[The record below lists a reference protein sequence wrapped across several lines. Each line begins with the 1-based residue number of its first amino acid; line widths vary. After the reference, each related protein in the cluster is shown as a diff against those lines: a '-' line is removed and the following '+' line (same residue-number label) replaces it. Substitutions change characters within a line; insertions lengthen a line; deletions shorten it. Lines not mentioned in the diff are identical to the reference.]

1 MPSIDLI
8 TPEKRTP
15 DIDMIHLRVISP
27 SDLTEKVVGLLAGD
41 PGVLN
46 LVVLP
51 GRARNPDGDAIEC
64 DVLGGTA
71 NTVLSS
77 LRRLQVDR
85 RGSIVIE
92 PVELAISGRT
102 TDAATQQLGALA
114 NAPVWEEVEGRIRAD
129 GTYSPSFYLFLI
141 IAGVI
146 GAVGILTNSQ
156 ILIVAAMVLGPEY
169 GAIASVALGL
179 DRHSGQAVREGLS
192 ALTVRFLLAIV
203 AAFAFALLVRVLG
216 LEPAAFRL
224 GIRPVTKLIDTPNF
238 YSLVVAVLAGIV
250 GIVSL
255 THARTSTLLGVFIS
269 VTTIPAASDIGVA
282 SAFGSWSEARGSLL
296 QLLLNIVVLIVVGV
310 LTLRFVRLLWRR
322 ISNRRDRDA

>member
-1 MPSIDLI
+1 
-8 TPEKRTP
+8 
-15 DIDMIHLRVISP
+15 MIHLRVVSP
-27 SDLTEKVVGLLAGD
+27 ADLTEKTVALLAGD

-64 DVLGGTA
+64 DVVSGSA
-71 NTVLSS
+71 NTVLPN

-92 PVELAISGRT
+92 PVELAISGRVADIET
-102 TDAATQQLGALA
+102 RQLGALA
-114 NAPVWEEVEGRIRAD
+114 NAPVWEEVEARIRAE

-141 IAGVI
+141 SAGII

-169 GAIASVALGL
+169 GAITSVALGL
-179 DRHSGQAVREGLS
+179 DRHSGKAVREGLS
-192 ALTVRFLLAIV
+192 ALTVGFLLAIV

-216 LEPAAFRL
+216 LEPTAFRI
-224 GIRPVTKLIDTPNF
+224 GIRPVTNLIDTPNL
-238 YSLVVAVLAGIV
+238 YSLVVAVLAAVV

-255 THARTSTLLGVFIS
+255 THARSSTLLGVFIS

-296 QLLLNIVVLIVVGV
+296 QLLLNIVVLIVVGL
-310 LTLRFVRLLWRR
+310 LTLKFVRLLWRR
-322 ISNRRDRDA
+322 INDRRIGNR

>member
-1 MPSIDLI
+1 
-8 TPEKRTP
+8 
-15 DIDMIHLRVISP
+15 MIHLRVVS
-27 SDLTEKVVGLLAGD
+27 SADLTEKTVALLAGD

-64 DVLGGTA
+64 DVMSGSA
-71 NTVLSS
+71 NTVLPN

-92 PVELAISGRT
+92 PVELAISGRVA
-102 TDAATQQLGALA
+102 DIETQQLGALA
-114 NAPVWEEVEGRIRAD
+114 NAPVWEEVEARIRAE

-141 IAGVI
+141 SAGII

-169 GAIASVALGL
+169 GAITSVALGL
-179 DRHSGQAVREGLS
+179 DRHSGKAVREGLS
-192 ALTVRFLLAIV
+192 ALTVGFVLAVV

-216 LEPAAFRL
+216 LEPTAFRI
-224 GIRPVTKLIDTPNF
+224 GIRPVTNLIDTPNL
-238 YSLVVAVLAGIV
+238 YSLVVAVLAGVV

-255 THARTSTLLGVFIS
+255 THARSSTLLGVFIS

-296 QLLLNIVVLIVVGV
+296 QLLLNIVVLIVVGL
-310 LTLRFVRLLWRR
+310 LTLKFVRLLWRR
-322 ISNRRDRDA
+322 INDRRIGNR

>member
-1 MPSIDLI
+1 
-8 TPEKRTP
+8 
-15 DIDMIHLRVISP
+15 MIHLRVVSP
-27 SDLTEKVVGLLAGD
+27 SDLTEKIIALLAGD

-46 LVVLP
+46 LVVLA

-77 LRRLQVDR
+77 LRRLGVDQ

-92 PVELAISGRT
+92 PVELPISGRT
-102 TDAATQQLGALA
+102 ADVEAQRLGALA
-114 NAPVWEEVEGRIRAD
+114 NAPVWEAVEARIHAD
-129 GTYSPSFYLFLI
+129 GTYPPRFYLFLI
-141 IAGVI
+141 IAGII

-156 ILIVAAMVLGPEY
+156 ILIVAAMVVGPEY
-169 GAIASVALGL
+169 GAITSIALGL
-179 DRHSGQAVREGLS
+179 DRHSGKRVREGLS
-192 ALTVRFLLAIV
+192 ALTIGFLLAIV
-203 AAFAFALLVRVLG
+203 AAFAFAVLVRVLG
-216 LEPAAFRL
+216 LEPTAFRL
-224 GIRPVTKLIDTPNF
+224 GIRPVTNLIDTPNL
-238 YSLVVAVLAGIV
+238 YSLVVAILAGVV

-255 THARTSTLLGVFIS
+255 IHARTSTLLGVFIS

-296 QLLLNIVVLIVVGV
+296 QLLLNIVVLIVVGL

-322 ISNRRDRDA
+322 ISNRHKPG

>member
-1 MPSIDLI
+1 
-8 TPEKRTP
+8 
-15 DIDMIHLRVISP
+15 MIHLRVVSP
-27 SDLTEKVVGLLAGD
+27 ADLTEKTVALLAGD

-64 DVLGGTA
+64 DVVSGSA
-71 NTVLSS
+71 NTVLPN

-92 PVELAISGRT
+92 PVELAISGRVADIET
-102 TDAATQQLGALA
+102 RQLGALA
-114 NAPVWEEVEGRIRAD
+114 NAPVWEEVEARIRAE
-129 GTYSPSFYLFLI
+129 GTYSPSYYLFLI
-141 IAGVI
+141 SAGII

-156 ILIVAAMVLGPEY
+156 ILVVAAMVLGPEY
-169 GAIASVALGL
+169 GAITSVALGL
-179 DRHSGQAVREGLS
+179 DRHSGKAVREGLS
-192 ALTVRFLLAIV
+192 ALTVGFVLAVV

-216 LEPAAFRL
+216 LEPTAFRI
-224 GIRPVTKLIDTPNF
+224 GIRPVTNLIDTPNL
-238 YSLVVAVLAGIV
+238 YSLVVAVLAGVV

-255 THARTSTLLGVFIS
+255 THARSSTLLGVFIS

-296 QLLLNIVVLIVVGV
+296 QLLLNIVVLIVVGL
-310 LTLRFVRLLWRR
+310 LTLKFVRLLWRR
-322 ISNRRDRDA
+322 INDRRIGYR

>member
-1 MPSIDLI
+1 
-8 TPEKRTP
+8 
-15 DIDMIHLRVISP
+15 MIHLRVVSP
-27 SDLTEKVVGLLAGD
+27 ADLTEKTVALLAGD

-64 DVLGGTA
+64 DVVSGTA
-71 NTVLSS
+71 NTVLPN

-92 PVELAISGRT
+92 PVELAISGRVA
-102 TDAATQQLGALA
+102 DIETQQLGALA
-114 NAPVWEEVEGRIRAD
+114 NAPVWEEVEARIRAE

-141 IAGVI
+141 SAGII

-169 GAIASVALGL
+169 GAITSVALGL
-179 DRHSGQAVREGLS
+179 DRHSGKAVREGLS
-192 ALTVRFLLAIV
+192 ALTVGFVLAV
-203 AAFAFALLVRVLG
+203 VGAFAFALLVRVLG
-216 LEPAAFRL
+216 LEPTAFRI
-224 GIRPVTKLIDTPNF
+224 GIRPVTNLIDTPNL
-238 YSLVVAVLAGIV
+238 YSLVVAVLAGVV

-255 THARTSTLLGVFIS
+255 THARSSTLLGVFIS

-296 QLLLNIVVLIVVGV
+296 QLLLNIVVLIVVGL
-310 LTLRFVRLLWRR
+310 LTLKFVRLLWRR
-322 ISNRRDRDA
+322 INDRRIGNR

>member
-1 MPSIDLI
+1 
-8 TPEKRTP
+8 
-15 DIDMIHLRVISP
+15 MIHLRVVSP
-27 SDLTEKVVGLLAGD
+27 SDLTEKTIALLAGD

-46 LVVLP
+46 LVVLA

-71 NTVLSS
+71 NTVLPS
-77 LRRLQVDR
+77 LRRLQVGR

-92 PVELAISGRT
+92 PVELVISGR
-102 TDAATQQLGALA
+102 AADVEVQQLGALA
-114 NAPVWEEVEGRIRAD
+114 NAPVWEEVEARIRAD

-141 IAGVI
+141 IAGII

-169 GAIASVALGL
+169 GAITSVALGL
-179 DRHSGQAVREGLS
+179 DRHSGNAVRKGLF
-192 ALTVRFLLAIV
+192 ALTVGFLGAIV

-216 LEPAAFRL
+216 VEPTAFRL
-224 GIRPVTKLIDTPNF
+224 GIRPVTNLIDTPNL

-255 THARTSTLLGVFIS
+255 PTLI
-269 VTTIPAASDIGVA
+269 
-282 SAFGSWSEARGSLL
+282 
-296 QLLLNIVVLIVVGV
+296 N
-310 LTLRFVRLLWRR
+310 
-322 ISNRRDRDA
+322 

>member
-1 MPSIDLI
+1 
-8 TPEKRTP
+8 
-15 DIDMIHLRVISP
+15 MIHLRVVSP
-27 SDLTEKVVGLLAGD
+27 ADLTEKTVALLAGD

-64 DVLGGTA
+64 DVVSGSA
-71 NTVLSS
+71 NTVLPN

-92 PVELAISGRT
+92 PVELAISGRVADIET
-102 TDAATQQLGALA
+102 RQLGALA
-114 NAPVWEEVEGRIRAD
+114 NAPVWEEVEARIRAE

-141 IAGVI
+141 SAGII

-169 GAIASVALGL
+169 GAITSVALGL
-179 DRHSGQAVREGLS
+179 DRHSGKAVREGLS
-192 ALTVRFLLAIV
+192 ALTVGFVLAIV

-216 LEPAAFRL
+216 LEPTAFRI
-224 GIRPVTKLIDTPNF
+224 GIRPVTNLIDTPNL
-238 YSLVVAVLAGIV
+238 YSLVVAVLAGVV

-255 THARTSTLLGVFIS
+255 THARSSTLLGVFIS

-296 QLLLNIVVLIVVGV
+296 QLLLNIVVLIVVGL
-310 LTLRFVRLLWRR
+310 LTLKFVRLLWRR
-322 ISNRRDRDA
+322 INDRRIGNR

>member
-1 MPSIDLI
+1 MG
-8 TPEKRTP
+8 
-15 DIDMIHLRVISP
+15 MIHLRLVSP
-27 SDLTEKVVGLLAGD
+27 FDLTEKAVALLAGA

-64 DVLGGTA
+64 DVLSGTA
-71 NTVLSS
+71 NTVLPS
-77 LRRLQVDR
+77 LRQLQVGQ

-92 PVELAISGRT
+92 PVELAISGR
-102 TDAATQQLGALA
+102 AADVETQQLGALA
-114 NAPVWEEVEGRIRAD
+114 NAPVWEEVEARIRAD
-129 GTYSPSFYLFLI
+129 ATYSPSFYLFLI
-141 IAGVI
+141 IAGII

-169 GAIASVALGL
+169 GAITSIALGL
-179 DRHSGQAVREGLS
+179 DRRSGRAVRDGLS
-192 ALTVRFLLAIV
+192 ALTVGFLLAIV

-224 GIRPVTKLIDTPNF
+224 GIRPVTNLIDTPNT

-250 GIVSL
+250 GIVAL
-255 THARTSTLLGVFIS
+255 THARSSALLGVFIS

-282 SAFGSWSEARGSLL
+282 SAFGSWSEARGSLF
-296 QLLLNIVVLIVVGV
+296 QLLLNIVVLIVVGL
-310 LTLRFVRLLWRR
+310 LTLMFVRRLWRR
-322 ISNRRDRDA
+322 ISNRRNGDA